1 MSISSNLKRNLKT
14 SQLLNEIYRR
24 ISRRSF
30 NKLNKFFVSYRFV
43 FFVVVVVVVVVL
55 PMIMMNNSN
64 EIKSLFMVFIT
75 CNS

>member
-43 FFVVVVVVVVVL
+43 FFVVVVVVVL